1 MENFPY
7 SPDFGAKCKPRYNT
21 ESTKFENETEETRL
35 ITSKKLRTWED
46 LPFSSRSPEEMEVVH
61 DFFDTVK
68 EDLESFTITIDGES
82 VTGKIDKGSFWYSR
96 IAPVVYNYGF
106 TFREVP

>member
-7 SPDFGAKCKPRYNT
+7 SPDFGARCKPRYNT

-35 ITSKKLRTWED
+35 ITSKKLRTWQD
-46 LPFSSRSPEEMEVVH
+46 LPFSSRDAAEMAAVNT
-61 DFFDTVK
+61 FFDTVK
-68 EDLESFTITIDGES
+68 EDLEEFTITIYGES
-82 VTGKIDKGSFWYSR
+82 VTGKIEKDSFWCVR
-96 IAPVVYNYGF
+96 IGSVVYNYGF